1 MRKAST
7 KMLEQGIQRH
17 PLLQT
22 SSPLKPKHQSRTNIE
37 IGTANGGHFSMILK
51 CREL

>member
-22 SSPLKPKHQSRTNIE
+22 SSPLKPKHQPRTNIE
-37 IGTANGGHFSMILK
+37 IGTANGGTSSPKLN
-51 CREL
+51 